1 MKAQRAFGVGR
12 AAVHPEHRV
21 EHPPDRADAVDDE
34 LARDLVRQV
43 GQPTLTIGLP
53 EPARAV
59 RFEFGDEPAGEAA
72 FTTVHG
78 AFVGDPATG
87 PGESTDARR
96 VGKERVRTGIS
107 WWAGSYEKEH
117 KYMHK

>member
-59 RFEFGDEPAGEAA
+59 RFEFGDEPAGERSEEHTSELPSLMRISYA
-72 FTTVHG
+72 VLCLKKKN
-78 AFVGDPATG
+78 
-87 PGESTDARR
+87 TDN
-96 VGKERVRTGIS
+96 S
-107 WWAGSYEKEH
+107 
-117 KYMHK
+117 